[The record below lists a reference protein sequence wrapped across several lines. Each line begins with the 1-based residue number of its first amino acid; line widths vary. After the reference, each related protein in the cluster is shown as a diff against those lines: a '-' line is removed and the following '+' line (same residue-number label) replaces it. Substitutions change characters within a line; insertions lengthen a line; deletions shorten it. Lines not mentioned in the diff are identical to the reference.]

1 MLKLFPYFLAL
12 FLGLSNVHAKL
23 IDKIVAV
30 IDNNIITLSFLER
43 VELGLQARKNLAPQI
58 YSEEK
63 LSKEKLIRLMVRS
76 HLIKSRL
83 GEMGYV
89 VSDDQVEQQI
99 KSTEDRLGLNRQKL
113 LTFLNSNNITFD
125 EYFELIRESI
135 EYSLFYQRIIT
146 PLITITEQEIKNT
159 FYRNNAQNKTF
170 SFKYGLIDYSFNSKE
185 YSESKIREATEFL
198 RKNEGK
204 LSDKFKDVEAQELGD
219 LTEEGVTKELKTL
232 LKITDEGSYTS
243 PLLMGGVYHVFFVK
257 QKDLV
262 ESEIYLKSKNL
273 IRDSLFEKQSKE
285 IIEVWH
291 KREENRRFVKY
302 L

>member
-1 MLKLFPYFLAL
+1 MLKFLLYFIGPFLA
-12 FLGLSNVHAKL
+12 LSNVHAKL

-30 IDNNIITLSFLER
+30 VDSKIITLSYLER
-43 VELGLQARKNLAPQI
+43 VESGLQARKNLAPQI
-58 YSEEK
+58 YNDEK
-63 LSKEKLIRLMVRS
+63 ISKEKLIRLMVRS
-76 HLIKSRL
+76 HLVKTRL

-113 LTFLNSNNITFD
+113 LAFLGSNNITFD

-170 SFKYGLIDYSFNSKE
+170 SFKYGLIDYSFNSKD
-185 YSESKIREATEFL
+185 YSESTIRGVTESL
-198 RKNEGK
+198 MKNEGK
-204 LSDKFKDVEAQELGD
+204 LGDKFKNVEAQELGD
-219 LTEEGVTKELKTL
+219 ITEEGVTKELKNL
-232 LKITDEGSYTS
+232 LKMTDEGAYTS

-262 ESEIYLKSKNL
+262 ESEIFLKSKNS